1 MTERAKDLMA
11 GMMLMG
17 LIVGLLLGGWAV
29 LRLMVY

>member
-1 MTERAKDLMA
+1 MTERAKDLVV

-29 LRLMVY
+29 LRVMVY